1 MNFNVYYLMD
11 FNFYNLFDENGV
23 GLIYLYSSPFFA
35 LLILVEMLFSH
46 FGKKNLYTK
55 NDVFVNVIFAVFN
68 FALDLIMKSFAF
80 GVMFF
85 FFQHRIVSWNT
96 QIWYYWAAVFL
107 LQDFAYYVLHVV
119 DHKSRFFWSVHITH
133 HSSEYYN
140 ISTGFRS
147 PVFQPLYRYLYFSPL
162 AFLGFNPWH
171 IMAAYALFQV
181 YGTLVH
187 TQSVKTMGIF
197 EWILVTPSHHR
208 VHHARNIKYLDKNMG
223 MALIIWDRIFGTFQK
238 EEPEIPVKFGI
249 YPKPKNDGAFEN
261 LFYEWKK
268 MWKDIKQPGIGW
280 QNRLKY
286 IFYAPG
292 WKPNGQG
299 KTVKDYQRE
308 YQLKQNSILK

>member
-1 MNFNVYYLMD
+1 MD
-11 FNFYNLFDENGV
+11 FNFYNLFEESGL

-35 LLILVEMLFSH
+35 LLIFAEMLFSH

-55 NDVFVNVIFAVFN
+55 NDIFVNVTFAVFN
-68 FALDLIMKSFAF
+68 FALDFIMKSFAF

-85 FFQHRIVSWNT
+85 FFQHRIFSWNT
-96 QIWYYWAAVFL
+96 HIWYYWAAVFL
-107 LQDFAYYVLHVV
+107 LQDFAYYLLHVV

-171 IMAAYALFQV
+171 IMGAYALFQV

-187 TQSVKTMGIF
+187 TLSIKSMGIL
-197 EWILVTPSHHR
+197 EWVLVTPSHHR

-249 YPKPKNDGAFEN
+249 YPKPKSDGAFEL

-268 MWKDIKQPGIGW
+268 MWQDIKQPNIGW

-286 IFYAPG
+286 MFYAPG

-308 YQLKQNSILK
+308 YELKQINMPKQP